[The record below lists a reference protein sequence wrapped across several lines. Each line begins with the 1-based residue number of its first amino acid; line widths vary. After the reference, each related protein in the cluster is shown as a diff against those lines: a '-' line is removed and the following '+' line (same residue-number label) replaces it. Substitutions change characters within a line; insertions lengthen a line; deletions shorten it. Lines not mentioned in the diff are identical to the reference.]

1 MTDSKT
7 VKPSSLHEKEPGTVG
22 KPRVDSPI
30 LLKTY
35 RKVIFNHQ
43 RTISKYTAALIIS
56 RPFEINHE
64 LTSFARY
71 SFCHCPEF
79 SQGEIVR

>member
-35 RKVIFNHQ
+35 RKVIFNHL
-43 RTISKYTAALIIS
+43 RTISKYTATLKKMH
-56 RPFEINHE
+56 PLQN
-64 LTSFARY
+64 LLKPVQK
-71 SFCHCPEF
+71 C
-79 SQGEIVR
+79 SQLKI